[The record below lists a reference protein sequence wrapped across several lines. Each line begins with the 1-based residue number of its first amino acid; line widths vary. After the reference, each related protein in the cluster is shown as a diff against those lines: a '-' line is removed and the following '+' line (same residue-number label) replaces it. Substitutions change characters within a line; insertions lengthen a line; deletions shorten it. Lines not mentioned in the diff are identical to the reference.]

1 MDVWHNPSE
10 QLRDRKRL
18 NVTHKEAVAKAEAV
32 LERRA
37 AGRTDAKFQQ
47 RIGASTTPA
56 RPIPPALSTL
66 MDSVR
71 CRSARGVSH
80 VSEESRMFTSLPA
93 ELKTLVAEKLDV
105 RSLGNFASAS
115 AECQSAAHNELR
127 AALVV
132 AVRHSLAPVSG
143 RLPWGQRAISVA
155 LVSDTLVACPYF
167 RLPDELVANL
177 CQNQAVWPARS
188 TRAAAWPRLAPE
200 PGSARGKAEPAC
212 FRHRY
217 PSQMAPS
224 TTAPPSARSPCPP
237 PSPSSATLPSRAAPS
252 SPRSICPPPS
262 KRSATSPSHAAG
274 GNKVALTSATAG
286 ALGKPISALTR
297 ALGCPKLRPASRP
310 ISRSGHGYVGLVS
323 HPGMLH
329 LAH

>member
-37 AGRTDAKFQQ
+37 VGRTDAKVQQ
-47 RIGASTTPA
+47 RRASTMPA
-56 RPIPPALSTL
+56 GPPPPVLSTL

-71 CRSARGVSH
+71 CRSVRGVSH

-93 ELKTLVAEKLDV
+93 ELKMLVAEKLDV

-155 LVSDTLVACPYF
+155 LVSDALVACPYF
-167 RLPDELVANL
+167 RLPDELVASL
-177 CQNQAVWPARS
+177 CRNQTVWPARS
-188 TRAAAWPRLAPE
+188 ARAAAWLRLAVRLGQPE
-200 PGSARGKAEPAC
+200 AWFWR
-212 FRHRY
+212 
-217 PSQMAPS
+217 
-224 TTAPPSARSPCPP
+224 
-237 PSPSSATLPSRAAPS
+237 
-252 SPRSICPPPS
+252 
-262 KRSATSPSHAAG
+262 
-274 GNKVALTSATAG
+274 
-286 ALGKPISALTR
+286 
-297 ALGCPKLRPASRP
+297 
-310 ISRSGHGYVGLVS
+310 
-323 HPGMLH
+323 
-329 LAH
+329 